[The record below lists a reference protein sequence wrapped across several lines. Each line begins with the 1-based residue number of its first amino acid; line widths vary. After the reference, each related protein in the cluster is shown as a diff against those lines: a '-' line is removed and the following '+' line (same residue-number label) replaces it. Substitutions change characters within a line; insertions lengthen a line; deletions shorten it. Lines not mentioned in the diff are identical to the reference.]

1 MVEKDIAR
9 PRSRDPLTR
18 ALLATLWFKEYEVK
32 EVFPIMFGV
41 LFCSVF
47 VWFFLCYR
55 LFKILETRHPEKYES
70 MGKPSLIMNNSISSN
85 ITFMKFL
92 FRREWRELDDSGLA
106 TLGKSMLVFF
116 AIYMVGFLTLF
127 FSVPLGYAP

>member
-1 MVEKDIAR
+1 M
-9 PRSRDPLTR
+9 
-18 ALLATLWFKEYEVK
+18 K

-70 MGKPSLIMNNSISSN
+70 MGKPSLIMNNSLSSN

-92 FRREWRELDDSGLA
+92 FKREWRELSDSGLA
-106 TLGKSMLVFF
+106 TLGKFMLVFL
-116 AIYMVGFLTLF
+116 AIYTFGFFLLL
-127 FSVPLGYAP
+127 FSVLQGYAP

>member
-1 MVEKDIAR
+1 MRMRTNKM
-9 PRSRDPLTR
+9 S
-18 ALLATLWFKEYEVK
+18 WCKEYEVK
-32 EVFPIMFGV
+32 EVFPIMFGI

-70 MGKPSLIMNNSISSN
+70 MGKPSLIMNNSLSSN

-92 FRREWRELDDSGLA
+92 FKREWRDLDDSGLA
-106 TLGKSMLVFF
+106 TLSKSMLVFF
-116 AIYMVGFLTLF
+116 AIYTVGFLALF

>member
-1 MVEKDIAR
+1 M
-9 PRSRDPLTR
+9 
-18 ALLATLWFKEYEVK
+18 K
-32 EVFPIMFGV
+32 EVFPIIFGV

-55 LFKILETRHPEKYES
+55 LFKILETRHPDKYAS

-85 ITFMKFL
+85 ISFMKFL
-92 FRREWRELDDSGLA
+92 FKREWRDLGDSGLA

-116 AIYMVGFLTLF
+116 AVYMMGFLTLF
-127 FSVPLGYAP
+127 FVVPLGYAP

>member
-1 MVEKDIAR
+1 M
-9 PRSRDPLTR
+9 
-18 ALLATLWFKEYEVK
+18 K

-70 MGKPSLIMNNSISSN
+70 MGKPSLIMNNSLSSN
-85 ITFMKFL
+85 ITFMKFI
-92 FRREWRELDDSGLA
+92 FKREWRELNDSGLA
-106 TLGKSMLVFF
+106 TLGKFMLVFF
-116 AIYMVGFLTLF
+116 AIYIVGFLTLL